1 MLIAIRENGDIWMD
15 RRRIELRDVRP
26 QMERLHIERPDD
38 TVVIIADKES
48 DAGVVAKVMDEV
60 RLAGI
65 TIDVDCGR
73 SGRLGENGGGYPHA
87 RIENPDR
94 SHPRRFVHDRRCSGC
109 SGAWSA
115 RRSTSATDPRRT
127 RIEFSRMR
135 RDTEVATKRDEKV
148 ERERPPPTPETPRMA
163 FSAGGIDNN
172 VAQLTPIVDARGAMS
187 RMTMSAGSDRDVI
200 PLVRINPDYPPRAL
214 SRGLE
219 GWVQVQFTITP
230 TGTVTDAV
238 VVNAEPKNIF
248 DDAALKAIARWR
260 YNPKVEGGV
269 AVERVGVQTIIRFQL
284 EQ

>member
-1 MLIAIRENGDIWMD
+1 MHALRIPVAIILGGLFTSSMFWLLWSLVGTAFDIGD
-15 RRRIELRDVRP
+15 RAE
-26 QMERLHIERPDD
+26 
-38 TVVIIADKES
+38 A
-48 DAGVVAKVMDEV
+48 
-60 RLAGI
+60 
-65 TIDVDCGR
+65 
-73 SGRLGENGGGYPHA
+73 
-87 RIENPDR
+87 
-94 SHPRRFVHDRRCSGC
+94 
-109 SGAWSA
+109 
-115 RRSTSATDPRRT
+115 T

-163 FSAGGIDNN
+163 FSAGGIENN
-172 VAQLTPIVDARGAMS
+172 VAQLTPVVDARGAMS
-187 RMTMSAGSDRDVI
+187 RMSMSAGSDRDVI

-230 TGTVTDAV
+230 TGTVANPV